1 MNSASCWDHWRVSFH
16 LFCGLQ
22 RLNGFDPEAV
32 VSGFEDVMAVSK
44 AVGQADG
51 HLYITEDHC
60 PSAQAQVG
68 DENDVTALV
77 ELAQQTK
84 QKCPA

>member
-1 MNSASCWDHWRVSFH
+1 MSLSIF
-16 LFCGLQ
+16 FCGLQ

-68 DENDVTALV
+68 DDNDVTALV
-77 ELAQQTK
+77 EFAQQTK